1 MQCQDVIES
10 AHQWNYIIFHLNQ
23 SKSRIF
29 LSLCHTRIWE
39 VGGRIRLPLLS
50 SPLVSCRCLLLF
62 CLLGSLPLFFLCCGS
77 SDAATAENSSPAG
90 PAAQAAQQPWRQPVL
105 QPAKCE
111 FKVPIK
117 AFVWLWFHMI
127 IQLNLPVPDPGAP
140 PPRFSA
146 SCLEHVLMLFIC
158 CFHVRMSAFTV
169 NNWCG
174 LSKLSKMHAS
184 SDSLEPFDQKKLCCD
199 FWYYQHLLAFNTK
212 SLWIKN

>member
-1 MQCQDVIES
+1 MSLWLFLSCQRAD
-10 AHQWNYIIFHLNQ
+10 L
-23 SKSRIF
+23 KSRGQNLFTAAVVIVCI
-29 LSLCHTRIWE
+29 L
-39 VGGRIRLPLLS
+39 
-50 SPLVSCRCLLLF
+50 LLLF
-62 CLLGSLPLFFLCCGS
+62 CPVGSLPSFFLCCRS
-77 SDAATAENSSPAG
+77 SDEAAAENSSPAG
-90 PAAQAAQQPWRQPVL
+90 PTAQAAQQPRRQPVL

-184 SDSLEPFDQKKLCCD
+184 SDSLEPFDQKKIML
-199 FWYYQHLLAFNTK
+199 WLLILSASARIQHKITLN
-212 SLWIKN
+212 